1 MCICVEYGFCLWSLS
16 MELVVFISVLWSVVV
31 FFYWNVLFFFLFM
44 RVCRIFVIMILNMI
58 FFMERDVLFYVML
71 SVDVFYYLNV
81 LWSMLKYVILFIVIS
96 LLMVWFVLLIV
107 NWSVNV

>member
-44 RVCRIFVIMILNMI
+44 RVCRVFVIMILNMI

>member
-1 MCICVEYGFCLWSLS
+1 MCICVENGFCLWSLS

>member
-1 MCICVEYGFCLWSLS
+1 
-16 MELVVFISVLWSVVV
+16 
-31 FFYWNVLFFFLFM
+31 
-44 RVCRIFVIMILNMI
+44 
-58 FFMERDVLFYVML
+58 MERDVLFYVML